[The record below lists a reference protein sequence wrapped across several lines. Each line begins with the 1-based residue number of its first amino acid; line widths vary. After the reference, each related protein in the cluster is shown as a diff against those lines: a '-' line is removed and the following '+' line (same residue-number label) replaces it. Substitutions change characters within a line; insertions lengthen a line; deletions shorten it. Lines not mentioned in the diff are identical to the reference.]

1 MKQLKYFTLVLLSVL
16 MASCDEN
23 KSKVKEVATQFV
35 SAVVSKDKVVINEM
49 YPNAKTYSVL
59 QIVDSINSES
69 VEVEFNEK
77 DSIYIAKLNDKQSLV
92 VKIKDEND
100 IAIMDSYGI
109 LKLDSA
115 AYDLAAKTSAPITKQ
130 SDLTNGKLF
139 SDEGEFVQ
147 YLSGLYPSAANGNL
161 YSSHLRYSWTGG
173 SYPTMTFESPV
184 TNGGNTKING
194 SDYNVEI
201 AYHRGDTGECVGT
214 SVEHGV
220 DLEPIE
226 TYIFTTYKNE
236 LYCYNPNHPTIGGGI
251 NWVVYFNFKNAS
263 TATMLAK
270 YGSFTGKEYDEF
282 VKQQT
287 KSKKSK

>member
-92 VKIKDEND
+92 FKVKGENE
-100 IAIMDSYGI
+100 AIITDSYGV

-115 AYDLAAKTSAPITKQ
+115 AYELAAKTSAPVTKQ
-130 SDLTNGKLF
+130 SDMTNGKLF
-139 SDEGEFVQ
+139 SDEGEFIQ
-147 YLSGLYPSAANGNL
+147 YLSERNPGAPYGNL
-161 YSSHLRYSWTGG
+161 YESNGSYSWSNGMVTI
-173 SYPTMTFESPV
+173 ESTI
-184 TNGGNTKING
+184 TNAGNTKILG
-194 SDYNVEI
+194 EDYSFEYI
-201 AYHRGDTGECVGT
+201 FYTKDTGERVGT
-214 SVEHGV
+214 EIVEGV
-220 DLEPIE
+220 DIAGNE
-226 TYIFTTYKNE
+226 TYVFNIYRSDLYYYAFYRNLTWQATFRSKN
-236 LYCYNPNHPTIGGGI
+236 
-251 NWVVYFNFKNAS
+251 S
-263 TATMLAK
+263 SRSTMLAK